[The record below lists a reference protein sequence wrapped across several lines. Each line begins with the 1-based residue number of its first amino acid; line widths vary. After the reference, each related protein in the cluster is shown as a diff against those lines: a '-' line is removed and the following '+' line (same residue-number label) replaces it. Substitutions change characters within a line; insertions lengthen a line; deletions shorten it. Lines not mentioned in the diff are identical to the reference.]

1 MFGWTAGGVILEISG
16 TEMSVGSWTSAGRRL
31 GGLVAVVALMLGV
44 LATGAQAASD
54 ATANVGRLTIAFE
67 RTTASKCP
75 VSFDVHGYF
84 QGLPAGEQTIQY
96 RLVGAGEW
104 RTLVVPAKRLIVH
117 RALLETV
124 TWESAPDSRDY
135 SVQIEIN
142 QPDGLR
148 SNVLYYFKCNTP
160 PSGETFGEAAEPVT
174 RTAAGGPMAELAADA
189 QLESVR
195 ARSGAQVALV
205 NRYDVKAD
213 LPTGP
218 IGFEQLWNVHPAG
231 LAIDVQTM
239 TGGQLKAL
247 LATPN
252 PAGWVLTPSAGL
264 RYTLGGGKVMSMTL
278 DGVPVSATQQIKV
291 AGAWSLIAGFDGWP
305 RWEGTTTYTGGP
317 DDTGALASYLA
328 AHSPVAAP
336 AGDRVTVR

>member
-1 MFGWTAGGVILEISG
+1 
-16 TEMSVGSWTSAGRRL
+16 MSRPSP
-31 GGLVAVVALMLGV
+31 
-44 LATGAQAASD
+44 
-54 ATANVGRLTIAFE
+54 IAFE

-84 QGLPAGEQTIQY
+84 RGLPPGEQTVQY
-96 RLVGAGEW
+96 RLVGAQEW
-104 RTLVVPAKRLIVH
+104 KTLVVPAKRLIVH

-160 PSGETFGEAAEPVT
+160 PSGETFGEAAENIT
-174 RTAAGGPMAELAADA
+174 RTASGGPLAELAADA
-189 QLESVR
+189 QLASVQ

-213 LPTGP
+213 LPAGP
-218 IGFEQLWNVHPAG
+218 IGFEHLWNVHPGG
-231 LAIDVQTM
+231 LAVNVQTM
-239 TGGQLKAL
+239 SGGQLMAL

-264 RYTLGGGKVMSMTL
+264 RYTLGGGKVLSMTL
-278 DGVPVSATQQIKV
+278 DGVPVSATQEIKV

-305 RWEGTTTYTGGP
+305 RWEGTTTYTSGP
-317 DDTGALASYLA
+317 DDTGALAGYLV
-328 AHSPVAAP
+328 AHAPVSAP
-336 AGDRVTVR
+336 AGDRVTVRQSWARPCVLGGRPGRSVRRGPGGPCGFRTAVVVTSCGRGGGGAYVPASLR